1 MYIVWFVVPIRKIM
15 SKLILPILFV
25 ILYGSG
31 FVATK
36 YGLPYASPLSFLT
49 LRFFIAGA
57 LFALVVA
64 IFKLP
69 IPKIKEAMH
78 IAIAGLLTVATF
90 SIGVFISIDLGLS
103 PSLSAM
109 IIALQP
115 ILVGVLAV
123 QLTQEKIN
131 IYGWIGLFLGFV
143 GVFFIVFQG
152 VDLKSAGI
160 LSITMS
166 AMGLLGLALG
176 NLYQKKFCADMH
188 VITGGS
194 IQSTSSAFACLF
206 LLLLFDDFDIV
217 WHGEFIAALLY
228 MSIGVSLGA
237 LSLLYM
243 MISRQEINKVA
254 SVFYLIPV
262 SAAITN
268 YLLYDE
274 IFDVYTIV
282 GSLVILT
289 SVYLVNKEKRDEPK

>member
-1 MYIVWFVVPIRKIM
+1 
-15 SKLILPILFV
+15 
-25 ILYGSG
+25 
-31 FVATK
+31 
-36 YGLPYASPLSFLT
+36 
-49 LRFFIAGA
+49 
-57 LFALVVA
+57 
-64 IFKLP
+64 
-69 IPKIKEAMH
+69 
-78 IAIAGLLTVATF
+78 
-90 SIGVFISIDLGLS
+90 
-103 PSLSAM
+103 M

-143 GVFFIVFQG
+143 DVFFIVFQG
-152 VDLKSAGI
+152 VDLQSAGI

-194 IQSTSSAFACLF
+194 IQSTSSAFACLL

-254 SVFYLIPV
+254 SVFYLVPV

-274 IFDVYTIV
+274 IFDIYAIV

>member
-1 MYIVWFVVPIRKIM
+1 MN
-15 SKLILPILFV
+15 KLILPMLFV
-25 ILYGSG
+25 VLYGSG

-36 YGLPYASPLSFLT
+36 YGLPYSSPLSFLT

-57 LFALVVA
+57 SFALVVA

-69 IPKIKEAMH
+69 IPKMKEAIH
-78 IAIAGLLTVATF
+78 IVIAGLLTVATF

-123 QLTQEKIN
+123 QLTQERIN
-131 IYGWIGLFLGFV
+131 IYGWIGLFLGFI

-160 LSITMS
+160 LSIVMS
-166 AMGLLGLALG
+166 AIGLLGLSFG

-194 IQSTSSAFACLF
+194 IQSTSSAIACLL
-206 LLLLFDDFDIV
+206 LLLLFDDFNVV

-237 LSLLYM
+237 LSLLYI

-254 SVFYLIPV
+254 SVFYLVPV

-274 IFDVYTIV
+274 IFDIYAIV
-282 GSLVILT
+282 GALVILM
-289 SVYLVNKEKRDEPK
+289 SVYLINKERKG

>member
-1 MYIVWFVVPIRKIM
+1 M

-64 IFKLP
+64 IFQLP
-69 IPKIKEAMH
+69 IPKIKEAIH

-194 IQSTSSAFACLF
+194 IQSTSSAFACLL

-254 SVFYLIPV
+254 SVFYLVPV

-274 IFDVYTIV
+274 IFDIYAIV

-289 SVYLVNKEKRDEPK
+289 SVYLVNKERKE

>member
-1 MYIVWFVVPIRKIM
+1 M

-49 LRFFIAGA
+49 LRFFIAGV

-194 IQSTSSAFACLF
+194 IQSTSSALACLL

-217 WHGEFIAALLY
+217 WHSEFIAALLY

-254 SVFYLIPV
+254 SVFYLVPV

-274 IFDVYTIV
+274 IFDVYAIV